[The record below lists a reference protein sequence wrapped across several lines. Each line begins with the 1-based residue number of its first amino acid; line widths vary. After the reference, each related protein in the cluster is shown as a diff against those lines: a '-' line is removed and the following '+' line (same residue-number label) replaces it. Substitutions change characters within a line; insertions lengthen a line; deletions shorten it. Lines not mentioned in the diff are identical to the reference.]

1 MPNLGACLGAYPF
14 LIYVCQEDA
23 VVAVHILLD
32 GVMPVLCLHQAEEEK
47 ERGCFSVSMLGAC
60 SSA

>member
-47 ERGCFSVSMLGAC
+47 E
-60 SSA
+60 